1 MKENYSDM
9 KYHNSPKEEHLFW
22 FPEKKYNN
30 KPSAFLKDPSNVIVF
45 NLDSK
50 LGTGLNNRPDG

>member
-1 MKENYSDM
+1 M

-30 KPSAFLKDPSNVIVF
+30 KSSAFLKDPSNVFVF
-45 NLDSK
+45 NLDSSK